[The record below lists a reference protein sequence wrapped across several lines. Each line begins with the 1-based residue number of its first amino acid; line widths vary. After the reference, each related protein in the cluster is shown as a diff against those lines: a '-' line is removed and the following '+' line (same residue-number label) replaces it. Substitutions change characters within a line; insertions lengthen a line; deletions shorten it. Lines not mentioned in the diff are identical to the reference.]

1 MNYGI
6 LGSVAP
12 QLLVPDKGNIRRPD
26 RVRDT
31 FPSLGAVWVNGTPE
45 GEMHLVW
52 ASPGT
57 AAAYRLDNRFADGA
71 VLVKEV
77 LAGEHGRMTTGQ
89 AKWASDCQESLVRH
103 DQGRTGAVP
112 WESALGRR
120 LGVGALQRRCA
131 GPAGR
136 YGLSEGLFRVPL
148 ARARHRLGL
157 RQELFGADARMN
169 KEHVGSQQAIDRFRT
184 KRIYERPDSCDGTR
198 ILVGRLWPRG
208 VTKGRASGARKTCCR
223 RREN

>member
-1 MNYGI
+1 MWRPLSTA
-6 LGSVAP
+6 LGVLVAALAGSGLMAQRQSP
-12 QLLVPDKGNIRRPD
+12 PTGGFEMALSASGFQYVDDKGNISRPD

-89 AKWASDCQESLVRH
+89 ANWASDATKVWFVMIK
-103 DQGRTGAVP
+103 DAK
-112 WESALGRR
+112 
-120 LGVGALQRRCA
+120 
-131 GPAGR
+131 GR
-136 YGLSEGLFRVPL
+136 YPGNPLWGDGWGWALFKGDAPDKQVATDYRKDCLGCHQP
-148 ARARHRLGL
+148 ARATDWVYVKSYPVLTH
-157 RQELFGADARMN
+157 E
-169 KEHVGSQQAIDRFRT
+169 
-184 KRIYERPDSCDGTR
+184 
-198 ILVGRLWPRG
+198 
-208 VTKGRASGARKTCCR
+208 
-223 RREN
+223 